1 MKKIKEILIF
11 CILVIVIGI
20 AMATVVIKIEQ
31 KSNEDNAD
39 KENINSESTSNI
51 TPTEDA
57 LRFKKEYEDVNGTI
71 REKDGMLFNNV
82 DIPEQNPIQ
91 YINIDE
97 FVDILNNKSGIVF
110 LSSPTCPYCRASI
123 SSLLKA
129 AKELKM
135 TTIYYYDISKDENE
149 TDSENEIQ
157 ELKRYGIITENEE
170 GKNAW
175 KIPQLLNIKDKK
187 IVSSANGAMYEL
199 ENGQTKY
206 DKLTQIQEND
216 IYNIYKKVFG
226 TLIGT
231 VVILGTELIVVAVLN
246 ITSKELIESSM
257 VNEPSAVVLTIIVK
271 MMTFVVFE
279 IIKQFSSKES
289 DVMDGRT
296 FLLYMVTPLSCFR

>member
-1 MKKIKEILIF
+1 
-11 CILVIVIGI
+11 
-20 AMATVVIKIEQ
+20 MATVVIKIEQ

-57 LRFKKEYEDVNGTI
+57 LRFKKEYEDVNGMI

-206 DKLTQIQEND
+206 DKLTQTQEND
-216 IYNIYKKVFG
+216 IYIIYKKV
-226 TLIGT
+226 
-231 VVILGTELIVVAVLN
+231 
-246 ITSKELIESSM
+246 
-257 VNEPSAVVLTIIVK
+257 LTY
-271 MMTFVVFE
+271 
-279 IIKQFSSKES
+279 S
-289 DVMDGRT
+289 
-296 FLLYMVTPLSCFR
+296 Y

>member
-57 LRFKKEYEDVNGTI
+57 LRFKKEYEDVNGMI

-129 AKELKM
+129 AKELKL

-206 DKLTQIQEND
+206 DKLTQTQEND
-216 IYNIYKKVFG
+216 IYNIYKKV
-226 TLIGT
+226 
-231 VVILGTELIVVAVLN
+231 
-246 ITSKELIESSM
+246 
-257 VNEPSAVVLTIIVK
+257 LTY
-271 MMTFVVFE
+271 
-279 IIKQFSSKES
+279 S
-289 DVMDGRT
+289 
-296 FLLYMVTPLSCFR
+296 Y

>member
-82 DIPEQNPIQ
+82 DILEQNPIQ

-123 SSLLKA
+123 SALLKA
-129 AKELKM
+129 AKELKIS
-135 TTIYYYDISKDENE
+135 TIYYYDISKDEIE
-149 TDSENEIQ
+149 TDSEDEIQ

-206 DKLTQIQEND
+206 DKLTQTQEND
-216 IYNIYKKVFG
+216 IYNIYKKV
-226 TLIGT
+226 
-231 VVILGTELIVVAVLN
+231 
-246 ITSKELIESSM
+246 
-257 VNEPSAVVLTIIVK
+257 LTY
-271 MMTFVVFE
+271 
-279 IIKQFSSKES
+279 S
-289 DVMDGRT
+289 
-296 FLLYMVTPLSCFR
+296 Y

>member
-175 KIPQLLNIKDKK
+175 KIPQLLIYL
-187 IVSSANGAMYEL
+187 SSGFRNFL
-199 ENGQTKY
+199 
-206 DKLTQIQEND
+206 
-216 IYNIYKKVFG
+216 FG
-226 TLIGT
+226 IA
-231 VVILGTELIVVAVLN
+231 I
-246 ITSKELIESSM
+246 
-257 VNEPSAVVLTIIVK
+257 
-271 MMTFVVFE
+271 
-279 IIKQFSSKES
+279 
-289 DVMDGRT
+289 
-296 FLLYMVTPLSCFR
+296 

>member
-175 KIPQLLNIKDKK
+175 RIPQLLNIKDKK

-216 IYNIYKKVFG
+216 IYNIYKKV
-226 TLIGT
+226 
-231 VVILGTELIVVAVLN
+231 
-246 ITSKELIESSM
+246 
-257 VNEPSAVVLTIIVK
+257 LTY
-271 MMTFVVFE
+271 
-279 IIKQFSSKES
+279 S
-289 DVMDGRT
+289 
-296 FLLYMVTPLSCFR
+296 Y

>member
-31 KSNEDNAD
+31 KSNEDNAY

-206 DKLTQIQEND
+206 DKLTQTQEND
-216 IYNIYKKVFG
+216 IYNIYKKV
-226 TLIGT
+226 
-231 VVILGTELIVVAVLN
+231 
-246 ITSKELIESSM
+246 
-257 VNEPSAVVLTIIVK
+257 LTY
-271 MMTFVVFE
+271 
-279 IIKQFSSKES
+279 S
-289 DVMDGRT
+289 
-296 FLLYMVTPLSCFR
+296 Y

>member
-57 LRFKKEYEDVNGTI
+57 LRFKKEYEDVNGMI

-206 DKLTQIQEND
+206 DKLTQTQEND
-216 IYNIYKKVFG
+216 IYNIYKKV
-226 TLIGT
+226 
-231 VVILGTELIVVAVLN
+231 
-246 ITSKELIESSM
+246 
-257 VNEPSAVVLTIIVK
+257 LTY
-271 MMTFVVFE
+271 
-279 IIKQFSSKES
+279 S
-289 DVMDGRT
+289 
-296 FLLYMVTPLSCFR
+296 Y

>member
-1 MKKIKEILIF
+1 MKKIKENLIF

-216 IYNIYKKVFG
+216 IYNIYKKV
-226 TLIGT
+226 
-231 VVILGTELIVVAVLN
+231 
-246 ITSKELIESSM
+246 
-257 VNEPSAVVLTIIVK
+257 LTY
-271 MMTFVVFE
+271 
-279 IIKQFSSKES
+279 S
-289 DVMDGRT
+289 
-296 FLLYMVTPLSCFR
+296 Y

>member
-31 KSNEDNAD
+31 KSNQDNAD

-216 IYNIYKKVFG
+216 IYNIYKKV
-226 TLIGT
+226 
-231 VVILGTELIVVAVLN
+231 
-246 ITSKELIESSM
+246 
-257 VNEPSAVVLTIIVK
+257 LTY
-271 MMTFVVFE
+271 
-279 IIKQFSSKES
+279 S
-289 DVMDGRT
+289 
-296 FLLYMVTPLSCFR
+296 Y

>member
-57 LRFKKEYEDVNGTI
+57 LRFKKEYEDVNGMI

-97 FVDILNNKSGIVF
+97 FVDILNNKSIIVF

-206 DKLTQIQEND
+206 DKLTQTQEND
-216 IYNIYKKVFG
+216 IYNIYKKV
-226 TLIGT
+226 
-231 VVILGTELIVVAVLN
+231 
-246 ITSKELIESSM
+246 
-257 VNEPSAVVLTIIVK
+257 LTY
-271 MMTFVVFE
+271 
-279 IIKQFSSKES
+279 S
-289 DVMDGRT
+289 
-296 FLLYMVTPLSCFR
+296 Y

>member
-97 FVDILNNKSGIVF
+97 FVDILNNKSGKLF
-110 LSSPTCPYCRASI
+110 LSSQTCPYCRASI

-216 IYNIYKKVFG
+216 IYNIYKKV
-226 TLIGT
+226 
-231 VVILGTELIVVAVLN
+231 
-246 ITSKELIESSM
+246 
-257 VNEPSAVVLTIIVK
+257 LTY
-271 MMTFVVFE
+271 
-279 IIKQFSSKES
+279 S
-289 DVMDGRT
+289 
-296 FLLYMVTPLSCFR
+296 Y

>member
-216 IYNIYKKVFG
+216 IYNIYKSINIF
-226 TLIGT
+226 
-231 VVILGTELIVVAVLN
+231 ILKLN
-246 ITSKELIESSM
+246 
-257 VNEPSAVVLTIIVK
+257 NVK
-271 MMTFVVFE
+271 
-279 IIKQFSSKES
+279 
-289 DVMDGRT
+289 
-296 FLLYMVTPLSCFR
+296 

>member
-57 LRFKKEYEDVNGTI
+57 LRFKKEYEDVNGMI
-71 REKDGMLFNNV
+71 KEKDGMLFNNV

-206 DKLTQIQEND
+206 DKLTQTQEND
-216 IYNIYKKVFG
+216 IYNIYKKV
-226 TLIGT
+226 
-231 VVILGTELIVVAVLN
+231 
-246 ITSKELIESSM
+246 
-257 VNEPSAVVLTIIVK
+257 LTY
-271 MMTFVVFE
+271 
-279 IIKQFSSKES
+279 S
-289 DVMDGRT
+289 
-296 FLLYMVTPLSCFR
+296 Y

>member
-216 IYNIYKKVFG
+216 IYNIYKKV
-226 TLIGT
+226 
-231 VVILGTELIVVAVLN
+231 
-246 ITSKELIESSM
+246 
-257 VNEPSAVVLTIIVK
+257 LTY
-271 MMTFVVFE
+271 
-279 IIKQFSSKES
+279 S
-289 DVMDGRT
+289 
-296 FLLYMVTPLSCFR
+296 Y

>member
-57 LRFKKEYEDVNGTI
+57 LRFKKEYEDVNDMI

-206 DKLTQIQEND
+206 DKLTQTQEND
-216 IYNIYKKVFG
+216 IYNIYKKV
-226 TLIGT
+226 
-231 VVILGTELIVVAVLN
+231 
-246 ITSKELIESSM
+246 
-257 VNEPSAVVLTIIVK
+257 LTY
-271 MMTFVVFE
+271 
-279 IIKQFSSKES
+279 S
-289 DVMDGRT
+289 
-296 FLLYMVTPLSCFR
+296 Y

>member
-206 DKLTQIQEND
+206 DKLTQTQEND
-216 IYNIYKKVFG
+216 IYNIYK
-226 TLIGT
+226 
-231 VVILGTELIVVAVLN
+231 
-246 ITSKELIESSM
+246 
-257 VNEPSAVVLTIIVK
+257 
-271 MMTFVVFE
+271 
-279 IIKQFSSKES
+279 
-289 DVMDGRT
+289 
-296 FLLYMVTPLSCFR
+296 

>member
-57 LRFKKEYEDVNGTI
+57 LRFKKEYEDVNGMI

-175 KIPQLLNIKDKK
+175 KIPQLLNIKDKNVLFT
-187 IVSSANGAMYEL
+187 IEWGGSACR
-199 ENGQTKY
+199 
-206 DKLTQIQEND
+206 
-216 IYNIYKKVFG
+216 
-226 TLIGT
+226 
-231 VVILGTELIVVAVLN
+231 LG
-246 ITSKELIESSM
+246 
-257 VNEPSAVVLTIIVK
+257 PGDVVLARR
-271 MMTFVVFE
+271 E
-279 IIKQFSSKES
+279 LGYRPAQR
-289 DVMDGRT
+289 DQLRQRLAHPLAALAHGRT
-296 FLLYMVTPLSCFR
+296 TGL

>member
-199 ENGQTKY
+199 ENGY
-206 DKLTQIQEND
+206 
-216 IYNIYKKVFG
+216 F
-226 TLIGT
+226 
-231 VVILGTELIVVAVLN
+231 
-246 ITSKELIESSM
+246 
-257 VNEPSAVVLTIIVK
+257 
-271 MMTFVVFE
+271 
-279 IIKQFSSKES
+279 
-289 DVMDGRT
+289 
-296 FLLYMVTPLSCFR
+296 

>member
-1 MKKIKEILIF
+1 MKKIEEILIF

-206 DKLTQIQEND
+206 DKLTQTQEND
-216 IYNIYKKVFG
+216 IYNIYKKV
-226 TLIGT
+226 
-231 VVILGTELIVVAVLN
+231 
-246 ITSKELIESSM
+246 
-257 VNEPSAVVLTIIVK
+257 LTY
-271 MMTFVVFE
+271 
-279 IIKQFSSKES
+279 S
-289 DVMDGRT
+289 
-296 FLLYMVTPLSCFR
+296 Y

>member
-129 AKELKM
+129 AKELKKACVLL
-135 TTIYYYDISKDENE
+135 TCVL
-149 TDSENEIQ
+149 Q
-157 ELKRYGIITENEE
+157 C
-170 GKNAW
+170 AW
-175 KIPQLLNIKDKK
+175 FVPQVRRNLCLVNRL
-187 IVSSANGAMYEL
+187 ARM
-199 ENGQTKY
+199 
-206 DKLTQIQEND
+206 
-216 IYNIYKKVFG
+216 
-226 TLIGT
+226 
-231 VVILGTELIVVAVLN
+231 
-246 ITSKELIESSM
+246 SM
-257 VNEPSAVVLTIIVK
+257 VQKPE
-271 MMTFVVFE
+271 
-279 IIKQFSSKES
+279 
-289 DVMDGRT
+289 
-296 FLLYMVTPLSCFR
+296 

>member
-1 MKKIKEILIF
+1 MKKIKEVLIF

-216 IYNIYKKVFG
+216 IYNIYKKV
-226 TLIGT
+226 
-231 VVILGTELIVVAVLN
+231 
-246 ITSKELIESSM
+246 
-257 VNEPSAVVLTIIVK
+257 LTY
-271 MMTFVVFE
+271 
-279 IIKQFSSKES
+279 S
-289 DVMDGRT
+289 
-296 FLLYMVTPLSCFR
+296 Y

>member
-57 LRFKKEYEDVNGTI
+57 LRFKKEYEDVNGMI

-97 FVDILNNKSGIVF
+97 FVDILNNNSGIVF

-170 GKNAW
+170 RKNAW

-206 DKLTQIQEND
+206 DKLTQTQEND
-216 IYNIYKKVFG
+216 IYNIYKKV
-226 TLIGT
+226 
-231 VVILGTELIVVAVLN
+231 
-246 ITSKELIESSM
+246 
-257 VNEPSAVVLTIIVK
+257 LTY
-271 MMTFVVFE
+271 
-279 IIKQFSSKES
+279 S
-289 DVMDGRT
+289 
-296 FLLYMVTPLSCFR
+296 Y

>member
-57 LRFKKEYEDVNGTI
+57 LRFKKEYEDVNGMI

-110 LSSPTCPYCRASI
+110 LSNPTCPYCRASI

-206 DKLTQIQEND
+206 DKLTQTQEND
-216 IYNIYKKVFG
+216 IYNIYKKV
-226 TLIGT
+226 
-231 VVILGTELIVVAVLN
+231 
-246 ITSKELIESSM
+246 
-257 VNEPSAVVLTIIVK
+257 LTY
-271 MMTFVVFE
+271 
-279 IIKQFSSKES
+279 S
-289 DVMDGRT
+289 
-296 FLLYMVTPLSCFR
+296 Y

>member
-57 LRFKKEYEDVNGTI
+57 LRFKKEYEDVNGTS

-216 IYNIYKKVFG
+216 IYNIYKKV
-226 TLIGT
+226 
-231 VVILGTELIVVAVLN
+231 
-246 ITSKELIESSM
+246 
-257 VNEPSAVVLTIIVK
+257 LTY
-271 MMTFVVFE
+271 
-279 IIKQFSSKES
+279 S
-289 DVMDGRT
+289 
-296 FLLYMVTPLSCFR
+296 Y

>member
-91 YINIDE
+91 SINIDE

-216 IYNIYKKVFG
+216 IYNIYKKV
-226 TLIGT
+226 
-231 VVILGTELIVVAVLN
+231 
-246 ITSKELIESSM
+246 
-257 VNEPSAVVLTIIVK
+257 LTY
-271 MMTFVVFE
+271 
-279 IIKQFSSKES
+279 S
-289 DVMDGRT
+289 
-296 FLLYMVTPLSCFR
+296 Y

>member
-11 CILVIVIGI
+11 CILVIVISI

-206 DKLTQIQEND
+206 DKLTQTQEND
-216 IYNIYKKVFG
+216 IYNIYKKV
-226 TLIGT
+226 
-231 VVILGTELIVVAVLN
+231 
-246 ITSKELIESSM
+246 
-257 VNEPSAVVLTIIVK
+257 LTY
-271 MMTFVVFE
+271 
-279 IIKQFSSKES
+279 S
-289 DVMDGRT
+289 
-296 FLLYMVTPLSCFR
+296 Y

>member
-199 ENGQTKY
+199 ENGQTTY
-206 DKLTQIQEND
+206 DKLTQTQEND
-216 IYNIYKKVFG
+216 IYNIYKKV
-226 TLIGT
+226 
-231 VVILGTELIVVAVLN
+231 
-246 ITSKELIESSM
+246 
-257 VNEPSAVVLTIIVK
+257 LTY
-271 MMTFVVFE
+271 
-279 IIKQFSSKES
+279 S
-289 DVMDGRT
+289 
-296 FLLYMVTPLSCFR
+296 Y

>member
-1 MKKIKEILIF
+1 
-11 CILVIVIGI
+11 
-20 AMATVVIKIEQ
+20 MATVVIKIEQ

-57 LRFKKEYEDVNGTI
+57 LRFKKEYEDVNGMI

-82 DIPEQNPIQ
+82 DSPEQNPIQ

-206 DKLTQIQEND
+206 DKLTQTQEND
-216 IYNIYKKVFG
+216 IYNIYKKV
-226 TLIGT
+226 
-231 VVILGTELIVVAVLN
+231 
-246 ITSKELIESSM
+246 
-257 VNEPSAVVLTIIVK
+257 LTY
-271 MMTFVVFE
+271 
-279 IIKQFSSKES
+279 S
-289 DVMDGRT
+289 
-296 FLLYMVTPLSCFR
+296 Y

>member
-170 GKNAW
+170 RKNAW

-206 DKLTQIQEND
+206 DKLTQTQEND
-216 IYNIYKKVFG
+216 IYNIYKKV
-226 TLIGT
+226 
-231 VVILGTELIVVAVLN
+231 
-246 ITSKELIESSM
+246 
-257 VNEPSAVVLTIIVK
+257 LTY
-271 MMTFVVFE
+271 
-279 IIKQFSSKES
+279 S
-289 DVMDGRT
+289 
-296 FLLYMVTPLSCFR
+296 Y

>member
-1 MKKIKEILIF
+1 MSSFLYVGGIVLEIIKE
-11 CILVIVIGI
+11 
-20 AMATVVIKIEQ
+20 
-31 KSNEDNAD
+31 ND
-39 KENINSESTSNI
+39 KTYPEKLRQIYDRPAKLYVKGNI
-51 TPTEDA
+51 
-57 LRFKKEYEDVNGTI
+57 
-71 REKDGMLFNNV
+71 
-82 DIPEQNPIQ
+82 
-91 YINIDE
+91 
-97 FVDILNNKSGIVF
+97 DILNNKSGIVF

-206 DKLTQIQEND
+206 DKLTQTQEND
-216 IYNIYKKVFG
+216 IYNIYKKV
-226 TLIGT
+226 
-231 VVILGTELIVVAVLN
+231 
-246 ITSKELIESSM
+246 
-257 VNEPSAVVLTIIVK
+257 LTY
-271 MMTFVVFE
+271 
-279 IIKQFSSKES
+279 S
-289 DVMDGRT
+289 
-296 FLLYMVTPLSCFR
+296 Y

>member
-206 DKLTQIQEND
+206 DKLTQIQEYD
-216 IYNIYKKVFG
+216 INNIYKKV
-226 TLIGT
+226 
-231 VVILGTELIVVAVLN
+231 
-246 ITSKELIESSM
+246 
-257 VNEPSAVVLTIIVK
+257 LTY
-271 MMTFVVFE
+271 
-279 IIKQFSSKES
+279 S
-289 DVMDGRT
+289 
-296 FLLYMVTPLSCFR
+296 Y